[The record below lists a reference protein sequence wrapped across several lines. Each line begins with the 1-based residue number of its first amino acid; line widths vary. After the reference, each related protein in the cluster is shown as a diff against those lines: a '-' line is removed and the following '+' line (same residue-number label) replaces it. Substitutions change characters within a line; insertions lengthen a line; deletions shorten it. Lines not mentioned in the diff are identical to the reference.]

1 MTVIIAAVVYRVL
14 FCIGLP
20 DTGNTAHSHNNKM
33 IMKKNYLFLS
43 TLLAGAMVWLACNN
57 ASTGAASDQ
66 AATTSTAATLSG
78 QSGVQDNESQKD
90 VVKIAAGSADH
101 TTLVKALQAAE
112 YVDALSNAGPFTVFA
127 PTNAAFDKLPAGTV
141 GGLLK
146 PEKKDDL
153 RNILEYHV
161 YIGVLRPEMLTD
173 GQTFGQANGDN
184 ITIAVKDG
192 KATVN
197 GANIVASVPASNG
210 IIHVI
215 DAVLLPPAK

>member
-1 MTVIIAAVVYRVL
+1 
-14 FCIGLP
+14 
-20 DTGNTAHSHNNKM
+20 
-33 IMKKNYLFLS
+33 MKKNHLS
-43 TLLAGAMVWLACNN
+43 LTILLTGTILWLACNN
-57 ASTGAASDQ
+57 SCTSSDQ
-66 AATTSTAATLSG
+66 AAAASTTAAAPSG

-141 GGLLK
+141 DGLLK
-146 PEKKDDL
+146 PEKRDDL